1 MNKFKNGL
9 KKILSYIAARRLLRY
24 SIIVVVVIILL
35 PTGVILTN
43 KYFNNKV
50 NNIEDTKEESLN
62 INDSDKI
69 KDNSITKGII
79 ETDVVADKTYS
90 KHTLSDG
97 FSTLSEDDY
106 NSSSNT
112 DKNNITNSTS
122 NNISQ
127 SIDKSSLTGID
138 LEILEGYEFNPKKDL
153 KLQATDKDGRNI
165 SDSIIIEKNN
175 VNTTIPGSYIVKASV
190 KLSNGQYKE
199 REFNVIVKETTLEVS
214 LKSFKSIK
222 VNIKKGEK
230 IGATRVI
237 PLIIDEKKILEAEK
251 IIKEKIISVEEIK
264 PKKAVL
270 ITTGNEVY
278 KGRIKDAFLPVMKE
292 KLEYYGS
299 EIVKQIILP
308 DNKEMIT
315 ENILKAIEE
324 DKVDMIICTGGM
336 SVDPDDVTPSAIKD
350 CNGEIVTYG
359 APVLPGAMFLL
370 AYYKNIPI
378 LGVPSCAM
386 YSKRTIFDLVLPRI
400 LADEKLSFEDIA
412 RFGNGGMCLN
422 CEICSFPHCSFGK

>member
-1 MNKFKNGL
+1 MKQIRIEDSVGC
-9 KKILSYIAARRLLRY
+9 ILSHDVTKIVPGEFKGRLFKKGHVIREEDIPKLLDIGKEHIYVWEPKKGQLHENDAAIRVKDLVLGQGCYISEEIKEGKIDFFANTQGIVKINKDLLLKLNLLGE
-24 SIIVVVVIILL
+24 IIVSTIH
-35 PTGVILTN
+35 
-43 KYFNNKV
+43 NNTPV
-50 NNIEDTKEESLN
+50 
-62 INDSDKI
+62 
-69 KDNSITKGII
+69 
-79 ETDVVADKTYS
+79 
-90 KHTLSDG
+90 
-97 FSTLSEDDY
+97 
-106 NSSSNT
+106 
-112 DKNNITNSTS
+112 
-122 NNISQ
+122 
-127 SIDKSSLTGID
+127 
-138 LEILEGYEFNPKKDL
+138 
-153 KLQATDKDGRNI
+153 
-165 SDSIIIEKNN
+165 
-175 VNTTIPGSYIVKASV
+175 
-190 KLSNGQYKE
+190 
-199 REFNVIVKETTLEVS
+199 
-214 LKSFKSIK
+214 
-222 VNIKKGEK
+222 KKGEK

-299 EIVKQIILP
+299 EIVKQVILP

>member
-1 MNKFKNGL
+1 MLDKRKKQVLQAIVEEYINTAEPVSSNALTKNHGL
-9 KKILSYIAARRLLRY
+9 DCSSATIRNEMADLEKSGYLDKTHTSSGRIPSAKGYRY
-24 SIIVVVVIILL
+24 YVDEL
-35 PTGVILTN
+35 
-43 KYFNNKV
+43 
-50 NNIEDTKEESLN
+50 
-62 INDSDKI
+62 IND
-69 KDNSITKGII
+69 KD
-79 ETDVVADKTYS
+79 
-90 KHTLSDG
+90 
-97 FSTLSEDDY
+97 
-106 NSSSNT
+106 
-112 DKNNITNSTS
+112 
-122 NNISQ
+122 
-127 SIDKSSLTGID
+127 
-138 LEILEGYEFNPKKDL
+138 
-153 KLQATDKDGRNI
+153 
-165 SDSIIIEKNN
+165 
-175 VNTTIPGSYIVKASV
+175 
-190 KLSNGQYKE
+190 
-199 REFNVIVKETTLEVS
+199 
-214 LKSFKSIK
+214 
-222 VNIKKGEK
+222 
-230 IGATRVI
+230 
-237 PLIIDEKKILEAEK
+237 
-251 IIKEKIISVEEIK
+251 ISVEEIK

-292 KLEYYGS
+292 KLEHYGS

-315 ENILKAIEE
+315 ENILKVIEE

>member
-1 MNKFKNGL
+1 MKQIRIEDSVGC
-9 KKILSYIAARRLLRY
+9 ILSHDVTKIVPGEFKGRLFKKGH
-24 SIIVVVVIILL
+24 VIREEDIPKLL
-35 PTGVILTN
+35 DIG
-43 KYFNNKV
+43 
-50 NNIEDTKEESLN
+50 KEHIYVWE
-62 INDSDKI
+62 
-69 KDNSITKGII
+69 
-79 ETDVVADKTYS
+79 
-90 KHTLSDG
+90 
-97 FSTLSEDDY
+97 
-106 NSSSNT
+106 
-112 DKNNITNSTS
+112 
-122 NNISQ
+122 
-127 SIDKSSLTGID
+127 
-138 LEILEGYEFNPKKDL
+138 PKKGQLHENDAAIRVKDLVLGQGCYISEEIKEGKIDFFANTQGIVKINKDLLL
-153 KLQATDKDGRNI
+153 KLNLLGE
-165 SDSIIIEKNN
+165 IIASTIHNN
-175 VNTTIPGSYIVKASV
+175 TPV
-190 KLSNGQYKE
+190 
-199 REFNVIVKETTLEVS
+199 
-214 LKSFKSIK
+214 
-222 VNIKKGEK
+222 KKGEK

>member
-1 MNKFKNGL
+1 MKQIRIEDSVGC
-9 KKILSYIAARRLLRY
+9 ILSHDVTKIVPGEFKGRLFKKGHVIREEDIPKLLDIGKEHIYVWEPKKGQLHENDAAIRVKDLVLGQGCYISEEIKEGKIDFFANTQGIVKINKDLLLKLNLLGE
-24 SIIVVVVIILL
+24 IIVSTIH
-35 PTGVILTN
+35 
-43 KYFNNKV
+43 NNTPV
-50 NNIEDTKEESLN
+50 
-62 INDSDKI
+62 
-69 KDNSITKGII
+69 
-79 ETDVVADKTYS
+79 
-90 KHTLSDG
+90 
-97 FSTLSEDDY
+97 
-106 NSSSNT
+106 
-112 DKNNITNSTS
+112 
-122 NNISQ
+122 
-127 SIDKSSLTGID
+127 
-138 LEILEGYEFNPKKDL
+138 
-153 KLQATDKDGRNI
+153 
-165 SDSIIIEKNN
+165 
-175 VNTTIPGSYIVKASV
+175 
-190 KLSNGQYKE
+190 
-199 REFNVIVKETTLEVS
+199 
-214 LKSFKSIK
+214 
-222 VNIKKGEK
+222 KKGEK

-336 SVDPDDVTPSAIKD
+336 SVDPDDVTPSAIED

>member
-1 MNKFKNGL
+1 MKQIRIEDSVGC
-9 KKILSYIAARRLLRY
+9 ILSHAVTKIVPGEFKGRLFKKGHVIREEDIPKLLDIGKEHIYVWEPKKGQLHENDAAIRVKDLVLGQGCYISEEIKEGKIDFFANTQGIVKINKDLLLKLNLLGE
-24 SIIVVVVIILL
+24 IIVSTIH
-35 PTGVILTN
+35 
-43 KYFNNKV
+43 NNTPV
-50 NNIEDTKEESLN
+50 
-62 INDSDKI
+62 
-69 KDNSITKGII
+69 
-79 ETDVVADKTYS
+79 
-90 KHTLSDG
+90 
-97 FSTLSEDDY
+97 
-106 NSSSNT
+106 
-112 DKNNITNSTS
+112 
-122 NNISQ
+122 
-127 SIDKSSLTGID
+127 
-138 LEILEGYEFNPKKDL
+138 
-153 KLQATDKDGRNI
+153 
-165 SDSIIIEKNN
+165 
-175 VNTTIPGSYIVKASV
+175 
-190 KLSNGQYKE
+190 
-199 REFNVIVKETTLEVS
+199 
-214 LKSFKSIK
+214 
-222 VNIKKGEK
+222 KKGEK

-299 EIVKQIILP
+299 EIVKQVILP

>member
-1 MNKFKNGL
+1 MKQIRIEDSVGC
-9 KKILSYIAARRLLRY
+9 ILSHDVTKIVPGEFKGRLFKKGHVIREEDIPKLLDIGKEHIYVWEPKKGQLHENDAAIRVKDLVLGQGCYISEEIKEGKIDFFANTQGVVKINKDLLLKLNLLGE
-24 SIIVVVVIILL
+24 IIVSTIH
-35 PTGVILTN
+35 
-43 KYFNNKV
+43 NNTPV
-50 NNIEDTKEESLN
+50 
-62 INDSDKI
+62 
-69 KDNSITKGII
+69 
-79 ETDVVADKTYS
+79 
-90 KHTLSDG
+90 
-97 FSTLSEDDY
+97 
-106 NSSSNT
+106 
-112 DKNNITNSTS
+112 
-122 NNISQ
+122 
-127 SIDKSSLTGID
+127 
-138 LEILEGYEFNPKKDL
+138 
-153 KLQATDKDGRNI
+153 
-165 SDSIIIEKNN
+165 
-175 VNTTIPGSYIVKASV
+175 
-190 KLSNGQYKE
+190 
-199 REFNVIVKETTLEVS
+199 
-214 LKSFKSIK
+214 
-222 VNIKKGEK
+222 KKGEK

-299 EIVKQIILP
+299 EIVKQVILP

>member
-1 MNKFKNGL
+1 MKQIRIEDSVGC
-9 KKILSYIAARRLLRY
+9 ILSHDVTKIVPGEFKGRLFKKGHVIREEDIPKLLDIGKEHIYVWEPKKGQLHENDAAIRVKDLVLGQGCYISEEIKEGKIDFFANTQGVLKINKDLLLKLNLLGE
-24 SIIVVVVIILL
+24 IIVSTIH
-35 PTGVILTN
+35 
-43 KYFNNKV
+43 NNTPV
-50 NNIEDTKEESLN
+50 
-62 INDSDKI
+62 
-69 KDNSITKGII
+69 
-79 ETDVVADKTYS
+79 
-90 KHTLSDG
+90 
-97 FSTLSEDDY
+97 
-106 NSSSNT
+106 
-112 DKNNITNSTS
+112 
-122 NNISQ
+122 
-127 SIDKSSLTGID
+127 
-138 LEILEGYEFNPKKDL
+138 
-153 KLQATDKDGRNI
+153 
-165 SDSIIIEKNN
+165 
-175 VNTTIPGSYIVKASV
+175 
-190 KLSNGQYKE
+190 
-199 REFNVIVKETTLEVS
+199 
-214 LKSFKSIK
+214 
-222 VNIKKGEK
+222 KKGEK

-315 ENILKAIEE
+315 ENILKVIEE

>member
-1 MNKFKNGL
+1 MKQIRIEDSVGC
-9 KKILSYIAARRLLRY
+9 ILSHDVTKIVPGEFKGRLFKKGHVIREEDIPKLLDIGKEHIYVWEPKKGQLHENDAAIRVKDLVLGQGCYISEEIKEGKIDFFANTQGIVKINKGLLLKLNLLGE
-24 SIIVVVVIILL
+24 IIVSTIH
-35 PTGVILTN
+35 
-43 KYFNNKV
+43 NNTPV
-50 NNIEDTKEESLN
+50 
-62 INDSDKI
+62 
-69 KDNSITKGII
+69 
-79 ETDVVADKTYS
+79 
-90 KHTLSDG
+90 
-97 FSTLSEDDY
+97 
-106 NSSSNT
+106 
-112 DKNNITNSTS
+112 
-122 NNISQ
+122 
-127 SIDKSSLTGID
+127 
-138 LEILEGYEFNPKKDL
+138 
-153 KLQATDKDGRNI
+153 
-165 SDSIIIEKNN
+165 
-175 VNTTIPGSYIVKASV
+175 
-190 KLSNGQYKE
+190 
-199 REFNVIVKETTLEVS
+199 
-214 LKSFKSIK
+214 
-222 VNIKKGEK
+222 KKGEK
-230 IGATRVI
+230 TGATRVI

-299 EIVKQIILP
+299 EIVKQVILP

>member
-1 MNKFKNGL
+1 MKQIRIEDSVGC
-9 KKILSYIAARRLLRY
+9 ILSHDVTKIVPGEFKGRLFKKGHVIREEDIPKLLDIGKVHIYVWEPKKGQLHENDAAIRVKDLVLGQGCYISEEIKEGKIDFFANTQGIVKINKDLLLKLNLLGE
-24 SIIVVVVIILL
+24 IIVSTIH
-35 PTGVILTN
+35 
-43 KYFNNKV
+43 NNTPV
-50 NNIEDTKEESLN
+50 
-62 INDSDKI
+62 
-69 KDNSITKGII
+69 
-79 ETDVVADKTYS
+79 
-90 KHTLSDG
+90 
-97 FSTLSEDDY
+97 
-106 NSSSNT
+106 
-112 DKNNITNSTS
+112 
-122 NNISQ
+122 
-127 SIDKSSLTGID
+127 
-138 LEILEGYEFNPKKDL
+138 
-153 KLQATDKDGRNI
+153 
-165 SDSIIIEKNN
+165 
-175 VNTTIPGSYIVKASV
+175 
-190 KLSNGQYKE
+190 
-199 REFNVIVKETTLEVS
+199 
-214 LKSFKSIK
+214 
-222 VNIKKGEK
+222 KKGEK

-299 EIVKQIILP
+299 EIVKQVILP

>member
-1 MNKFKNGL
+1 MMKMIKVQDAVGSVLSHDVTQIIPGEFKGRAFKKGHIIKEEDIEKLLSIGKDHVYVWEPEEGQLHENDAAIRLSNLVVGDGVATSEEIKEGKVDFFADRNGVL
-9 KKILSYIAARRLLRY
+9 KIDKEKLFKLNSLGE
-24 SIIVVVVIILL
+24 IIV
-35 PTGVILTN
+35 
-43 KYFNNKV
+43 
-50 NNIEDTKEESLN
+50 
-62 INDSDKI
+62 
-69 KDNSITKGII
+69 
-79 ETDVVADKTYS
+79 
-90 KHTLSDG
+90 
-97 FSTLSEDDY
+97 STLH
-106 NSSSNT
+106 NNT
-112 DKNNITNSTS
+112 PI
-122 NNISQ
+122 
-127 SIDKSSLTGID
+127 
-138 LEILEGYEFNPKKDL
+138 
-153 KLQATDKDGRNI
+153 R
-165 SDSIIIEKNN
+165 
-175 VNTTIPGSYIVKASV
+175 
-190 KLSNGQYKE
+190 
-199 REFNVIVKETTLEVS
+199 
-214 LKSFKSIK
+214 
-222 VNIKKGEK
+222 KGEK

-237 PLIIDEKKILEAEK
+237 PLIIDENKIIEAEEL
-251 IIKEKIISVEEIK
+251 IKEKIIRVDEIK
-264 PKKAVL
+264 TKRCAV

>member
-1 MNKFKNGL
+1 MKQIRIEDSVGC
-9 KKILSYIAARRLLRY
+9 ILSHDVTKIVPGEFKGRLFKKGHVIREEDIPKLLDIGKEHIYVWEPKKGQLHENDAAIRVKDLVLGQGCYISEEIKEGKIDFFANTQGIVKINKDLLLKLNLLGE
-24 SIIVVVVIILL
+24 IIVSTIH
-35 PTGVILTN
+35 
-43 KYFNNKV
+43 NNTPV
-50 NNIEDTKEESLN
+50 
-62 INDSDKI
+62 
-69 KDNSITKGII
+69 
-79 ETDVVADKTYS
+79 
-90 KHTLSDG
+90 
-97 FSTLSEDDY
+97 
-106 NSSSNT
+106 
-112 DKNNITNSTS
+112 
-122 NNISQ
+122 
-127 SIDKSSLTGID
+127 
-138 LEILEGYEFNPKKDL
+138 
-153 KLQATDKDGRNI
+153 
-165 SDSIIIEKNN
+165 
-175 VNTTIPGSYIVKASV
+175 
-190 KLSNGQYKE
+190 
-199 REFNVIVKETTLEVS
+199 
-214 LKSFKSIK
+214 
-222 VNIKKGEK
+222 KKGEK
-230 IGATRVI
+230 IGSTRVI

>member
-1 MNKFKNGL
+1 MKQIRIEDSVGC
-9 KKILSYIAARRLLRY
+9 ILSHDVTKIVPGEFKGRLFKKGHVIREEDIPKLLDIGKEHIYVWEPKKGQLHENDAAIRVKDLVLGQGCYISEEIKEGKIDFFANTQGIVKINKDLLLKLNLLGE
-24 SIIVVVVIILL
+24 IIVSTIH
-35 PTGVILTN
+35 
-43 KYFNNKV
+43 NNTPV
-50 NNIEDTKEESLN
+50 
-62 INDSDKI
+62 
-69 KDNSITKGII
+69 
-79 ETDVVADKTYS
+79 
-90 KHTLSDG
+90 
-97 FSTLSEDDY
+97 
-106 NSSSNT
+106 
-112 DKNNITNSTS
+112 
-122 NNISQ
+122 
-127 SIDKSSLTGID
+127 
-138 LEILEGYEFNPKKDL
+138 
-153 KLQATDKDGRNI
+153 
-165 SDSIIIEKNN
+165 
-175 VNTTIPGSYIVKASV
+175 
-190 KLSNGQYKE
+190 
-199 REFNVIVKETTLEVS
+199 
-214 LKSFKSIK
+214 
-222 VNIKKGEK
+222 KKGEK

-299 EIVKQIILP
+299 EIVKQVILP

-412 RFGNGGMCLN
+412 RLGNGGMCLN

>member
-1 MNKFKNGL
+1 MKQIRIEDSVGC
-9 KKILSYIAARRLLRY
+9 ILSHDVTKIVPGEFKGRLFKKGHVIREEDIPKLLDIGKEHIYVWEPKKGQLHENDAAIRVKDLVLGQGCYISEEIKEGKIDFFANTQGIVKINKDLLLKLNLLGE
-24 SIIVVVVIILL
+24 IIVSTIH
-35 PTGVILTN
+35 
-43 KYFNNKV
+43 NNTPV
-50 NNIEDTKEESLN
+50 
-62 INDSDKI
+62 
-69 KDNSITKGII
+69 
-79 ETDVVADKTYS
+79 
-90 KHTLSDG
+90 
-97 FSTLSEDDY
+97 
-106 NSSSNT
+106 
-112 DKNNITNSTS
+112 
-122 NNISQ
+122 
-127 SIDKSSLTGID
+127 
-138 LEILEGYEFNPKKDL
+138 
-153 KLQATDKDGRNI
+153 
-165 SDSIIIEKNN
+165 
-175 VNTTIPGSYIVKASV
+175 
-190 KLSNGQYKE
+190 
-199 REFNVIVKETTLEVS
+199 
-214 LKSFKSIK
+214 
-222 VNIKKGEK
+222 KKGEK

-299 EIVKQIILP
+299 EIVKQVILP

-412 RFGNGGMCLN
+412 IFGNGGMCLN

>member
-1 MNKFKNGL
+1 MKQIRIEDSVGC
-9 KKILSYIAARRLLRY
+9 ILSHDVTKIVPGEFKGRLFKKGHVIREEDIPKLLDIGKEHIYVWEPKKGQLHENDAAIRVKDLVLGQGCYISEEIKEGKIDFFANTQGIVKINKDLLLKLNLLGE
-24 SIIVVVVIILL
+24 IIVSTIH
-35 PTGVILTN
+35 
-43 KYFNNKV
+43 NNTPV
-50 NNIEDTKEESLN
+50 
-62 INDSDKI
+62 
-69 KDNSITKGII
+69 
-79 ETDVVADKTYS
+79 
-90 KHTLSDG
+90 
-97 FSTLSEDDY
+97 
-106 NSSSNT
+106 
-112 DKNNITNSTS
+112 
-122 NNISQ
+122 
-127 SIDKSSLTGID
+127 
-138 LEILEGYEFNPKKDL
+138 
-153 KLQATDKDGRNI
+153 
-165 SDSIIIEKNN
+165 
-175 VNTTIPGSYIVKASV
+175 
-190 KLSNGQYKE
+190 
-199 REFNVIVKETTLEVS
+199 
-214 LKSFKSIK
+214 
-222 VNIKKGEK
+222 KKGEK

-292 KLEYYGS
+292 KLEYYGC

-315 ENILKAIEE
+315 ENILKAIDE